1 MKEVT
6 HVQNATTPEVTRP
19 DAAAPGSRFRL
30 LADEKERREA
40 DFFMDVPRA
49 GRTERERRPGR

>member
-6 HVQNATTPEVTRP
+6 HVQNPDTPAVTRP
-19 DAAAPGSRFRL
+19 DAAAPGQRFRL
-30 LADEKERREA
+30 PASDEERREA

-49 GRTERERRPGR
+49 GRGERERRGVR